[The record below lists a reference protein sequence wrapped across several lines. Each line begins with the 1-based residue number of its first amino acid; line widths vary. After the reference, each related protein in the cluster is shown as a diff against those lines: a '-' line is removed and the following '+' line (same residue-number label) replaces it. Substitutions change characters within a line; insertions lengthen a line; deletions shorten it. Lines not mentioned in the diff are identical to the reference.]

1 MTHTM
6 TVANKVTCK
15 ELWTRSRTTEKVQ
28 LTPGSLTFCSN
39 VVGVRWKLC
48 SGTKYPSSNPI
59 SITRYTPS
67 WNWGHTKS
75 TLWKWDSSHKMPQ
88 STPIVI
94 SILSTSQS
102 THHHQTV
109 ATQNQCRGNETE
121 VVEWHK
127 VFLSNLNPTN
137 FTKYTLSWNCGH
149 RKPML
154 WERDSSCGMPQSI
167 PTSIWFLSVSQ
178 GTPHHETGHTKSVL
192 WEWDGSHGMP
202 QSIPIVF
209 WFLSIS
215 QSTPH
220 HRTATTHDKSSYI
233 YSINQNN
240 NTILEC
246 LIC

>member
-1 MTHTM
+1 MKSTTNTTHTICLSSKQTNNTMRFVSEEEEGERERQTETETETENRTHCIHTNCTMTQTM

-67 WNWGHTKS
+67 WNCGHTKS
-75 TLWKWDSSHKMPQ
+75 TLWKWDSSHRMPQ
-88 STPIVI
+88 STPTVV

-102 THHHQTV
+102 TPHHQTV
-109 ATQNQCRGNETE
+109 ATQNQCWGNETE

-137 FTKYTLSWNCGH
+137 FTKYTQSWNCGH

-154 WERDSSCGMPQSI
+154 WEWDGSCGMPQSI
-167 PTSIWFLSVSQ
+167 PT
-178 GTPHHETGHTKSVL
+178 
-192 WEWDGSHGMP
+192 
-202 QSIPIVF
+202 
-209 WFLSIS
+209 
-215 QSTPH
+215 
-220 HRTATTHDKSSYI
+220 
-233 YSINQNN
+233 
-240 NTILEC
+240 
-246 LIC
+246 LI